1 MELSF
6 PELLYKS
13 LDQLSGRHF
22 LYASKPAVIKGIM
35 LYATLPDRMTHE
47 DQTLWMRITNTC
59 ISGYVGT
66 LNWRHGWRRE
76 RGALDV
82 LASFIFYLLFFSE
95 LGSVDILLWP
105 LCYLFPCLF
114 CYIFMSWLRF
124 ARDTGS
130 LRGLL
135 LLGVECLDELNV
147 TKYYHCKSLLIGIQ
161 ELTTY

>member
-1 MELSF
+1 MELPF
-6 PELLYKS
+6 PELLYES

-35 LYATLPDRMTHE
+35 LYATLPDRMTLE
-47 DQTLWMRITNTC
+47 DQTLWMRMTNTY

-66 LNWRHGWRRE
+66 LNRRHGWRRE
-76 RGALDV
+76 RGVLDV
-82 LASFIFYLLFFSE
+82 LASFIFYLLFLSD

-105 LCYLFPCLF
+105 LCYLFSCLL

-130 LRGLL
+130 LSGLL

-147 TKYYHCKSLLIGIQ
+147 TKYHYCKSLLIEIQ
-161 ELTTY
+161 EFAT

>member
-35 LYATLPDRMTHE
+35 LYATLPDRMTPE
-47 DQTLWMRITNTC
+47 DQTLWMRMTNTY

-66 LNWRHGWRRE
+66 LNRRHGWRRE

-82 LASFIFYLLFFSE
+82 LASIFFPFCFSPT
-95 LGSVDILLWP
+95 LDPWTYFSGRSVIYFP
-105 LCYLFPCLF
+105 VFSAIFPCLG
-114 CYIFMSWLRF
+114 C
-124 ARDTGS
+124 
-130 LRGLL
+130 GLL
-135 LLGVECLDELNV
+135 
-147 TKYYHCKSLLIGIQ
+147 GIQ
-161 ELTTY
+161 GV